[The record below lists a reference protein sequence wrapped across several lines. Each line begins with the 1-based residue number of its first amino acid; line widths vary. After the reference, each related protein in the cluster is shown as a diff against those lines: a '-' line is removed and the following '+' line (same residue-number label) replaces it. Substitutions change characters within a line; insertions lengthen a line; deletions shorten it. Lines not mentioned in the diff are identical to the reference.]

1 MDKVHNQPEVIKKA
15 KTMVQPVE
23 SGAGLLVCLNNV
35 RWWKCSVKS
44 FENQFDNASC
54 VEINL
59 LTF

>member
-35 RWWKCSVKS
+35 RWGKCSVKS
-44 FENQFDNASC
+44 FDFNNASC